1 MEKPSYGWLLKWVL
15 AAILIGV
22 GITFKFMDEFV
33 YLVTGMVIVIFSVF
47 RIRSLIK
54 TLNTEKQRTLN
65 LIEIVLS
72 TIVGIVLIV
81 VGIKALNNELD
92 PNGVWALVY
101 KYSLVYF
108 FAARALVYLYSVVFF
123 EEKTEQQ
130 KFWTHVLLLPLA
142 TVIATNKNFDA
153 EWIGWLLLLISLVG
167 GAYLIYDGSGGY
179 GKYRKYQQSINQKK
193 KADKPVVEKEEVI
206 LDIPEIEEDDRP
218 YVS

>member
-1 MEKPSYGWLLKWVL
+1 MEKPNYGWLLKWVL

-22 GITFKFMDEFV
+22 GVTFKFMNEFV

-72 TIVGIVLIV
+72 TIVGIILIV
-81 VGIKALNNELD
+81 IGIKALTGDAEL
-92 PNGVWALVY
+92 GKTWELVY

-108 FAARALVYLYSVVFF
+108 FAARSLVYLYSVVFL

-130 KFWTHVLLLPLA
+130 KFWTNVLLLPLA
-142 TVIATNKNFDA
+142 AVIATNKDFNA
-153 EWIGWLLLLISLVG
+153 EWIGWLLLIISLIG
-167 GAYLIYDGSGGY
+167 GIYLIYDGSGGY
-179 GKYRKYQQSINQKK
+179 GKYRKYQQAINAK
-193 KADKPVVEKEEVI
+193 KAPKNKDVEKEEIIHDV
-206 LDIPEIEEDDRP
+206 PEIEEDDRP

>member
-1 MEKPSYGWLLKWVL
+1 MERPSYSWLLKWIL

-22 GITFKFMDEFV
+22 GITFKFMNEFV
-33 YLVTGMVIVIFSVF
+33 YLVTGIVIVIFSVF
-47 RIRSLIK
+47 RARSLVK

-81 VGIKALNNELD
+81 IGINSLRNELK
-92 PNGVWALVY
+92 PNDIWALVY

-153 EWIGWLLLLISLVG
+153 EWVGWLLLIISIMG
-167 GAYLIYDGSGGY
+167 GLYLIYDGSGGY
-179 GKYRKYQQSINQKK
+179 GKYRKYQQAINRKQVKEK
-193 KADKPVVEKEEVI
+193 ELVEKEEI
-206 LDIPEIEEDDRP
+206 IIDIPEIEEDDRP
-218 YVS
+218 YIS